1 AHFQLLSDGPGNE
14 GAARGKLAAPSCIE
28 VLDPEARRSP
38 KHEYRTKDSA
48 WMLQVVNCLRSGA
61 HPSGPSGSHHFCSL
75 ASSQCAVL
83 ARLMGGAPAAT
94 AAAVQSLCS
103 AALPPLWGLRGW
115 PTGLRG
121 LSPTRKAPFP
131 PPEGTAQRSRE
142 GAAPGLLPRAA
153 GHAAQGCHGQG
164 RGDG

>member
-38 KHEYRTKDSA
+38 KNEYRTKDSA
-48 WMLQVVNCLRSGA
+48 WMLQVLNCLRSSA

-83 ARLMGGAPAAT
+83 GKFMGRAPAAT
-94 AAAVQSLCS
+94 AAAVQSLC
-103 AALPPLWGLRGW
+103 AAAVQSLWGLG
-115 PTGLRG
+115 G
-121 LSPTRKAPFP
+121 
-131 PPEGTAQRSRE
+131 
-142 GAAPGLLPRAA
+142 
-153 GHAAQGCHGQG
+153 
-164 RGDG
+164 